1 MNRINNHNIQGTKS
15 DLQIRIE
22 FKEYFGIDI
31 NEAEAMLKERKSET
45 ERAWHQVLVS
55 NGII

>member
-1 MNRINNHNIQGTKS
+1 MNRNHTQGTSESLKM
-15 DLQIRIE
+15 RIE
-22 FKEYFGIDI
+22 FKDYFGIDI
-31 NEAEAMLKERKSET
+31 NEAEAMLKERKQET